1 MTDTYLLLHNPR
13 CSKSRAA
20 LELLQARGIEPE
32 VVRYLDT
39 PLDADA
45 LRTLLRRLDIAPRAL
60 LRTGEAAYRTL
71 GLADAALDDDAIIA
85 AMAAHPEL
93 IERPVLV
100 RGERAVIGRPTERL
114 LELLD

>member
-60 LRTGEAAYRTL
+60 LRTGEDAYRTL
-71 GLADAALDDDAIIA
+71 GLADATLDDDAIIA

-100 RGERAVIGRPTERL
+100 RGERAVVGRPTERL
-114 LELLD
+114 FEVLD

>member
-1 MTDTYLLLHNPR
+1 MTYTLLHNPR

-20 LELLQARGIEPE
+20 LELLQTRGVDVE

-45 LRTLLRRLDIAPRAL
+45 LRTILRRLDIAPRAL
-60 LRTGEAAYRTL
+60 LRTGEAVYREL
-71 GLADAALDDDAIIA
+71 GLNNEALDDGAIVDA
-85 AMAAHPEL
+85 MVRHPEL
-93 IERPVLV
+93 IERPILV

-114 LELLD
+114 LHLLD

>member
-1 MTDTYLLLHNPR
+1 MTDTCLLLHNPR

-60 LRTGEAAYRTL
+60 LRTGEDAYRTL
-71 GLADAALDDDAIIA
+71 GLADAALDDDPLID
-85 AMAAHPEL
+85 AMVAHPEL

-100 RGERAVIGRPTERL
+100 RGERAVVGRPTERL
-114 LELLD
+114 FEVLD